1 MTQHDQSPDTD
12 LRAPN
17 QTGRG
22 LRWTVRLLFLACG
35 LMMGVVL
42 LSQPRVLSHVQAGA
56 DRFVGLIA
64 QGETTRHA
72 SAEPSPQARE
82 VELLL
87 HAAVEQVELDLLD
100 ALQAAQRPQFHPGE
114 CGRLV
119 ASIKVT
125 RSIVGV
131 LGRACRW
138 RVGHALQAAEGR
150 RRHADDARA
159 ALQPRVRLTFQPG
172 PKPGWLLS

>member
-87 HAAVEQVELDLLD
+87 QATPIEASAIATVPQSTPSAASDRE
-100 ALQAAQRPQFHPGE
+100 RPEASAMPGN
-114 CGRLV
+114 RV
-119 ASIKVT
+119 PVRRA
-125 RSIVGV
+125 GV
-131 LGRACRW
+131 LNGN
-138 RVGHALQAAEGR
+138 
-150 RRHADDARA
+150 
-159 ALQPRVRLTFQPG
+159 
-172 PKPGWLLS
+172 